1 MKKHVIR
8 LAESDLYRMIKESVQ
23 TILQNNDNE
32 DDFDI
37 NSIDI
42 SDIDIEILK
51 QSYIDLRLV
60 PTRISYDDPLS
71 KFHIVNESEG
81 DIMPPDNVV
90 NAIIQKYHLNSHL
103 VVKVE
108 ASNKIYIYIITA
120 CIGNN
125 EKLIEDDMKKMGYFL
140 GIRGQV
146 QNIQGML
153 FRTLQFE
160 PYSQMQNDE
169 TTNIKQVY
177 NHLYHWTPEYHLNNI
192 LQNGLIP
199 SHQNKVFNYPQR
211 IYLMKGDCDLFQ
223 MKDLGQQ
230 LCFVNT
236 DQRNNGKYVLL
247 RIDLSNIG
255 DDVHFYYDP
264 NSKIGIYTEQ
274 AISPT
279 SIKVVNE
286 FTFQTQKKQIH
297 EHGGIPKG

>member
-1 MKKHVIR
+1 MKKQIIK
-8 LAESDLYRMIKESVQ
+8 LTESDLHKIIKESVQ
-23 TILQNNDNE
+23 TIFQDNNDKT
-32 DDFDI
+32 DFDI
-37 NSIDI
+37 NSIVI

-51 QSYIDLRLV
+51 QSYVDLRLI
-60 PTRISYDDPLS
+60 PTRISYDNPLT

-90 NAIIQKYHLNSHL
+90 NAIIQKYHLNSQL
-103 VVKVE
+103 VAKME

-120 CIGNN
+120 CIGHN

-140 GIRGQV
+140 GVRGKV

-169 TTNIKQVY
+169 TKNIKQKY
-177 NHLYHWTPEYHLNNI
+177 EYLYHWTPKYHLKSI
-192 LQNGLIP
+192 LKNGLIP
-199 SHQNKVFNYPQR
+199 NFQNKMFNYPQR

-236 DQRNNGKYVLL
+236 DQRNNGKYILL
-247 RIDLSNIG
+247 RIELKNMD
-255 DDVHFYYDP
+255 DDVHFYYDS
-264 NSKIGIYTEQ
+264 NTNIGIYTEQ

-279 SIKVVNE
+279 SIKVINE
-286 FTFQTQKKQIH
+286 FMFQTK
-297 EHGGIPKG
+297 

>member
-1 MKKHVIR
+1 MKKQIIR
-8 LAESDLYRMIKESVQ
+8 LTESDLYRMIKESVQ

-60 PTRISYDDPLS
+60 PTMTVYGDPLS
-71 KFHIVNESEG
+71 SIANVYEAIG

-90 NAIIQKYHLNSHL
+90 NTIIQKYHLNRQL
-103 VVKVE
+103 VVKRE
-108 ASNKIYIYIITA
+108 AYNKIYIYIIMS
-120 CIGNN
+120 CLGNN
-125 EKLIEDDMKKMGYFL
+125 EKLIEGDMKKMGYFL

-160 PYSQMQNDE
+160 PYSQMQNDK

-177 NHLYHWTPEYHLNNI
+177 DHLYHWTPKYYLNNI

-199 SHQNKVFNYPQR
+199 SLQNKMFNYPQR

-247 RIDLSNIG
+247 RIDLTNIG
-255 DDVHFYYDP
+255 DDVHFYYDS
-264 NSKIGIYTEQ
+264 NANIGIYTEQ
-274 AISPT
+274 AIPST

-286 FTFQTQKKQIH
+286 FTFQTK
-297 EHGGIPKG
+297 

>member
-1 MKKHVIR
+1 MKKQIIR
-8 LAESDLYRMIKESVQ
+8 LTESDLYRMIKESVQ
-23 TILQNNDNE
+23 TILRNNDSE
-32 DDFDI
+32 EEFDI

-71 KFHIVNESEG
+71 NFNNINESEG

-90 NAIIQKYHLNSHL
+90 KTIIQKYHLNSQL

-108 ASNKIYIYIITA
+108 ASNKIYIYIINA
-120 CIGNN
+120 CIGHN

-140 GIRGQV
+140 GIRGRV

-153 FRTLQFE
+153 FQTLQFE

-169 TTNIKQVY
+169 TTNIKQAY
-177 NHLYHWTPEYHLNNI
+177 DHLYHWTPKYNVNNI

-199 SHQNKVFNYPQR
+199 SHKNKMFNYPQR
-211 IYLMKGDCDLFQ
+211 IYLMKGNCDLFQ
-223 MKDLGQQ
+223 MEDLGQR
-230 LCFVNT
+230 LCSVNT
-236 DQRNNGKYVLL
+236 DKRNNGKYVLL
-247 RIDLSNIG
+247 KIDLTNIG
-255 DDVHFYYDP
+255 DDIHFYYDS
-264 NSKIGIYTEQ
+264 NASIGIYTEQ
-274 AISPT
+274 AIPPT

-286 FTFQTQKKQIH
+286 FTFQTT
-297 EHGGIPKG
+297 

>member
-1 MKKHVIR
+1 MKKQIIR
-8 LAESDLYRMIKESVQ
+8 LTESDLYKMIKETVQ
-23 TILQNNDNE
+23 TFLQNNDNE

-42 SDIDIEILK
+42 SKIDIEILK

-71 KFHIVNESEG
+71 NFHIVNESEG

-90 NAIIQKYHLNSHL
+90 NTIIQKYHLNSNL

-120 CIGNN
+120 CIGRN

-153 FRTLQFE
+153 FRPLQFE

-177 NHLYHWTPEYHLNNI
+177 DHLYHWTPKYHLNNI

-199 SHQNKVFNYPQR
+199 NNQNKMFNYPPR
-211 IYLMKGDCDLFQ
+211 IYLMKGNCDLFQ

-247 RIDLSNIG
+247 KIDLTNIG
-255 DDVHFYYDP
+255 DDVHFYYDS
-264 NSKIGIYTEQ
+264 NTSIGIYTEQ
-274 AISPT
+274 AIPPS
-279 SIKVVNE
+279 SIE
-286 FTFQTQKKQIH
+286 EIDEYTFKTK
-297 EHGGIPKG
+297 